1 MACIHVGYKH
11 CLPTHTYSLDA
22 PDSIV
27 DDQIL
32 RFFCIRAW
40 ISTYTQQILIFLPHA
55 AICSPLGTL
64 IMANERFQAQSLIYL
79 HTPRAHNV
87 FLLFLYHWTPFCV
100 HIHLKHNTHS
110 GGIKNDSGITAV
122 PLFTRPSA

>member
-1 MACIHVGYKH
+1 MLDINIVYQ
-11 CLPTHTYSLDA
+11 HTRIPWMLLIPLLTTKFWVFFASVHGFQRTPSKFLFSSLA
-22 PDSIV
+22 
-27 DDQIL
+27 
-32 RFFCIRAW
+32 
-40 ISTYTQQILIFLPHA
+40 A

-79 HTPRAHNV
+79 HTPREHNV